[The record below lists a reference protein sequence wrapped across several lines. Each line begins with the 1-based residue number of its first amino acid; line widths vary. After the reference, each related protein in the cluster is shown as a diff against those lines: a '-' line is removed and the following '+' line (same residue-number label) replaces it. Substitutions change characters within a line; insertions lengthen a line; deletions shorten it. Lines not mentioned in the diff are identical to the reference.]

1 MQMNNRVFVTAIH
14 YQCLAQPQST
24 LKCKASDNECAA
36 VQCTTHGQTKGSS
49 WCYLLGQV
57 QHSTLLTS

>member
-49 WCYLLGQV
+49 
-57 QHSTLLTS
+57 